1 MSSKIF
7 CKSWGAEYIAADVV
21 RFRLWATGQQKVMLR
36 LAGKDQEMQAS
47 GDGWF
52 TLDVSGVTPGTEYNF
67 VLNDGMVVP
76 DPASRA
82 QKTDVNGPSYV
93 VDPGSY
99 TWRNTG
105 WKGSRWEQAVVY
117 EMHTGTFTPEGT
129 FRAAIAKL
137 PYLAE
142 LGVTVIEVMPVAQF
156 GGERGWGYDGV
167 LLYAPHSAYGTP
179 DDFKAFIDAAHGYG
193 LSVVLD
199 IVLNHFGPEG
209 NYLPLLAPAFFHK
222 ERMTPWGNG
231 IAYDVDAVRRYI
243 IEAPLYWLT
252 EYHLDGLR
260 FDAIDQIEDSSAR
273 HVLVEIAQRI
283 REDITDRPIHLTT
296 EDSRNIISLHPRDQ
310 DGNAPLFTAE
320 WNDDFHNAVH
330 VFATGETQA
339 YYTTATYRLQF
350 RNGMTFDRAAA
361 LVPYLKNLGISH
373 LYASPIFTATKASTH
388 GYDVTDANEI
398 EPSIG
403 GREGFER
410 LVAELKAQ
418 GLGLIIDIVPN
429 HMASSLENAWWRD
442 VLEYGKE
449 SRYARHFDID
459 WSRRLTLPFLGDT
472 FDAVLEN
479 GEIAIKPDPA
489 TGKPAFAYYDNYYPL
504 APATWQG
511 REAEI
516 LALTDKAAIADL
528 HERQPWKLMS
538 WRDAARSLSYR
549 RFFEVTG
556 LVGMRV
562 EDKTVFDD
570 THRLILE
577 LVRTGAVDGLRID
590 HIDGLADPKAYLAR
604 LRQEV
609 GPACYITVEKILAKG
624 EQLPDDWPVSGTTG
638 YEFIASL
645 AEVLVDDEQIDN
657 LRQAYETVKGAPV
670 DMRAELR
677 AAKLLMVDRNFEG
690 EFTRLLALAL
700 SIASELQIAQEES
713 IVRQAL
719 RELLIAFPVYRTYGT
734 AEGLPPTD
742 ICLLHRIV
750 ERVKT
755 LENPPQPEALT
766 FLSRLLTGD
775 VPASSQEEATQFRV
789 RFQQLTGP
797 LMAKSVEDTLFFRQ
811 NMGLALN
818 EVGAEPVT
826 HHFSIERFHHEM
838 KTRQARQPDA
848 LSGTSTHDTKRGEDA
863 RARLYTLTEAPEQWS
878 ECLARWR
885 QMNQTHVKFLN
896 DGTAPKSADT
906 WMLYQALT
914 GVWPPMLQPQDETG
928 LNALKIRFEAF
939 VEKALREAKLR
950 TDWVDSNEAYET
962 AMLDY
967 ARYLLAPDNQT
978 FLQDFYRSLQPF
990 IRAGL
995 VNSLTQ
1001 TVIKL
1006 TAPGVPDIY
1015 QGSEALNFSLVDPDN
1030 RREPDFAT
1038 LAQQLDQLTPGV
1050 FSREESWLN
1059 GQVNQYVTAALLRLR
1074 QQNHELF
1081 RFGDYIPLRAVGQRA
1096 DKVIAYARVNHD
1108 DALIVVAPRLV
1119 FAECDGLLSQSHSG
1133 FWSGTDIII
1142 PGQLNQHRYR
1152 NVLTQER
1159 LMPGERLSLASH
1171 QGGVLVLMSD

>member
-1 MSSKIF
+1 MTEQSTLTLQVLQQRLDALMLRDKQRFARRLHGVKKVKNPDAQQAIFQTMAKEIEQAAAQVALREAARPSITYPQNLPVSQKKQDILEAIRDHQVVIVAGETGSGKTTQLPKI
-7 CKSWGAEYIAADVV
+7 CMELGRGIKGLIGHTQPRRLAARTVANRIAEELQTEPGGCIGYKV
-21 RFRLWATGQQKVMLR
+21 RFS
-36 LAGKDQEMQAS
+36 DH
-47 GDGWF
+47 
-52 TLDVSGVTPGTEYNF
+52 VSSNT
-67 VLNDGMVVP
+67 MV
-76 DPASRA
+76 
-82 QKTDVNGPSYV
+82 K
-93 VDPGSY
+93 
-99 TWRNTG
+99 
-105 WKGSRWEQAVVY
+105 
-117 EMHTGTFTPEGT
+117 
-129 FRAAIAKL
+129 
-137 PYLAE
+137 
-142 LGVTVIEVMPVAQF
+142 
-156 GGERGWGYDGV
+156 
-167 LLYAPHSAYGTP
+167 
-179 DDFKAFIDAAHGYG
+179 
-193 LSVVLD
+193 
-199 IVLNHFGPEG
+199 
-209 NYLPLLAPAFFHK
+209 
-222 ERMTPWGNG
+222 
-231 IAYDVDAVRRYI
+231 
-243 IEAPLYWLT
+243 
-252 EYHLDGLR
+252 
-260 FDAIDQIEDSSAR
+260 
-273 HVLVEIAQRI
+273 
-283 REDITDRPIHLTT
+283 
-296 EDSRNIISLHPRDQ
+296 
-310 DGNAPLFTAE
+310 
-320 WNDDFHNAVH
+320 
-330 VFATGETQA
+330 
-339 YYTTATYRLQF
+339 
-350 RNGMTFDRAAA
+350 
-361 LVPYLKNLGISH
+361 
-373 LYASPIFTATKASTH
+373 
-388 GYDVTDANEI
+388 
-398 EPSIG
+398 
-403 GREGFER
+403 
-410 LVAELKAQ
+410 
-418 GLGLIIDIVPN
+418 
-429 HMASSLENAWWRD
+429 
-442 VLEYGKE
+442 
-449 SRYARHFDID
+449 
-459 WSRRLTLPFLGDT
+459 LTLPFLGDT

-713 IVRQAL
+713 VVRQAL

-755 LENPPQPEALT
+755 LETPPQPEALT

-914 GVWPPMLQPQDETG
+914 GVWPPVLQPQDETG
-928 LNALKIRFEAF
+928 LNALKTRFEAF

>member
-1 MSSKIF
+1 MI
-7 CKSWGAEYIAADVV
+7 
-21 RFRLWATGQQKVMLR
+21 
-36 LAGKDQEMQAS
+36 
-47 GDGWF
+47 
-52 TLDVSGVTPGTEYNF
+52 P
-67 VLNDGMVVP
+67 
-76 DPASRA
+76 
-82 QKTDVNGPSYV
+82 
-93 VDPGSY
+93 
-99 TWRNTG
+99 
-105 WKGSRWEQAVVY
+105 
-117 EMHTGTFTPEGT
+117 
-129 FRAAIAKL
+129 
-137 PYLAE
+137 
-142 LGVTVIEVMPVAQF
+142 
-156 GGERGWGYDGV
+156 
-167 LLYAPHSAYGTP
+167 
-179 DDFKAFIDAAHGYG
+179 
-193 LSVVLD
+193 
-199 IVLNHFGPEG
+199 
-209 NYLPLLAPAFFHK
+209 
-222 ERMTPWGNG
+222 
-231 IAYDVDAVRRYI
+231 
-243 IEAPLYWLT
+243 
-252 EYHLDGLR
+252 
-260 FDAIDQIEDSSAR
+260 
-273 HVLVEIAQRI
+273 
-283 REDITDRPIHLTT
+283 
-296 EDSRNIISLHPRDQ
+296 
-310 DGNAPLFTAE
+310 
-320 WNDDFHNAVH
+320 
-330 VFATGETQA
+330 
-339 YYTTATYRLQF
+339 TATYRLQF
-350 RNGMTFDRAAA
+350 RNSMTFDRAAA

-472 FDAVLEN
+472 FDAVLGN
-479 GEIAIKPDPA
+479 GEIAIKPDPV
-489 TGKPAFAYYDNYYPL
+489 TGKPTFAYYDNYYPL

-562 EDKTVFDD
+562 EDKIVFDD

-624 EQLPDDWPVSGTTG
+624 EQL
-638 YEFIASL
+638 
-645 AEVLVDDEQIDN
+645 
-657 LRQAYETVKGAPV
+657 
-670 DMRAELR
+670 
-677 AAKLLMVDRNFEG
+677 
-690 EFTRLLALAL
+690 
-700 SIASELQIAQEES
+700 
-713 IVRQAL
+713 
-719 RELLIAFPVYRTYGT
+719 
-734 AEGLPPTD
+734 
-742 ICLLHRIV
+742 
-750 ERVKT
+750 
-755 LENPPQPEALT
+755 
-766 FLSRLLTGD
+766 
-775 VPASSQEEATQFRV
+775 
-789 RFQQLTGP
+789 
-797 LMAKSVEDTLFFRQ
+797 
-811 NMGLALN
+811 
-818 EVGAEPVT
+818 
-826 HHFSIERFHHEM
+826 
-838 KTRQARQPDA
+838 
-848 LSGTSTHDTKRGEDA
+848 
-863 RARLYTLTEAPEQWS
+863 
-878 ECLARWR
+878 
-885 QMNQTHVKFLN
+885 NQTHVKFLN

-1050 FSREESWLN
+1050 FSREESWLD
-1059 GQVNQYVTAALLRLR
+1059 GQVNQYATAALLRLR

-1142 PGQLNQHRYR
+1142 PGQLNQRRYR

>member
-1 MSSKIF
+1 M
-7 CKSWGAEYIAADVV
+7 
-21 RFRLWATGQQKVMLR
+21 
-36 LAGKDQEMQAS
+36 
-47 GDGWF
+47 
-52 TLDVSGVTPGTEYNF
+52 
-67 VLNDGMVVP
+67 
-76 DPASRA
+76 
-82 QKTDVNGPSYV
+82 
-93 VDPGSY
+93 
-99 TWRNTG
+99 
-105 WKGSRWEQAVVY
+105 
-117 EMHTGTFTPEGT
+117 
-129 FRAAIAKL
+129 
-137 PYLAE
+137 
-142 LGVTVIEVMPVAQF
+142 
-156 GGERGWGYDGV
+156 
-167 LLYAPHSAYGTP
+167 
-179 DDFKAFIDAAHGYG
+179 
-193 LSVVLD
+193 
-199 IVLNHFGPEG
+199 
-209 NYLPLLAPAFFHK
+209 
-222 ERMTPWGNG
+222 
-231 IAYDVDAVRRYI
+231 
-243 IEAPLYWLT
+243 
-252 EYHLDGLR
+252 
-260 FDAIDQIEDSSAR
+260 
-273 HVLVEIAQRI
+273 
-283 REDITDRPIHLTT
+283 
-296 EDSRNIISLHPRDQ
+296 
-310 DGNAPLFTAE
+310 
-320 WNDDFHNAVH
+320 
-330 VFATGETQA
+330 
-339 YYTTATYRLQF
+339 
-350 RNGMTFDRAAA
+350 
-361 LVPYLKNLGISH
+361 
-373 LYASPIFTATKASTH
+373 
-388 GYDVTDANEI
+388 
-398 EPSIG
+398 
-403 GREGFER
+403 
-410 LVAELKAQ
+410 
-418 GLGLIIDIVPN
+418 
-429 HMASSLENAWWRD
+429 
-442 VLEYGKE
+442 LEYGKE

-775 VPASSQEEATQFRV
+775 VPTSSQEEATQFRV

-928 LNALKIRFEAF
+928 LNALKTRFEAF

-978 FLQDFYRSLQPF
+978 FLQDFYRSLQSF

-1050 FSREESWLN
+1050 FSCEESWLN
-1059 GQVNQYVTAALLRLR
+1059 GQVNQYATAALLRLR
-1074 QQNHELF
+1074 QQNHDLF

-1096 DKVIAYARVNHD
+1096 DKVIAYARANHD

-1133 FWSGTDIII
+1133 FWAGTDIII

-1152 NVLTQER
+1152 NVLTRER

>member
-1 MSSKIF
+1 MI
-7 CKSWGAEYIAADVV
+7 
-21 RFRLWATGQQKVMLR
+21 
-36 LAGKDQEMQAS
+36 
-47 GDGWF
+47 
-52 TLDVSGVTPGTEYNF
+52 P
-67 VLNDGMVVP
+67 
-76 DPASRA
+76 
-82 QKTDVNGPSYV
+82 
-93 VDPGSY
+93 
-99 TWRNTG
+99 
-105 WKGSRWEQAVVY
+105 
-117 EMHTGTFTPEGT
+117 
-129 FRAAIAKL
+129 
-137 PYLAE
+137 
-142 LGVTVIEVMPVAQF
+142 
-156 GGERGWGYDGV
+156 
-167 LLYAPHSAYGTP
+167 
-179 DDFKAFIDAAHGYG
+179 
-193 LSVVLD
+193 
-199 IVLNHFGPEG
+199 
-209 NYLPLLAPAFFHK
+209 
-222 ERMTPWGNG
+222 
-231 IAYDVDAVRRYI
+231 
-243 IEAPLYWLT
+243 
-252 EYHLDGLR
+252 
-260 FDAIDQIEDSSAR
+260 
-273 HVLVEIAQRI
+273 
-283 REDITDRPIHLTT
+283 
-296 EDSRNIISLHPRDQ
+296 
-310 DGNAPLFTAE
+310 
-320 WNDDFHNAVH
+320 
-330 VFATGETQA
+330 
-339 YYTTATYRLQF
+339 TATYRLQF

-713 IVRQAL
+713 VVRQAL

-755 LENPPQPEALT
+755 LETPPQPEALT

-811 NMGLALN
+811 NMGL
-818 EVGAEPVT
+818 
-826 HHFSIERFHHEM
+826 
-838 KTRQARQPDA
+838 
-848 LSGTSTHDTKRGEDA
+848 
-863 RARLYTLTEAPEQWS
+863 
-878 ECLARWR
+878 
-885 QMNQTHVKFLN
+885 
-896 DGTAPKSADT
+896 
-906 WMLYQALT
+906 
-914 GVWPPMLQPQDETG
+914 
-928 LNALKIRFEAF
+928 
-939 VEKALREAKLR
+939 
-950 TDWVDSNEAYET
+950 
-962 AMLDY
+962 
-967 ARYLLAPDNQT
+967 
-978 FLQDFYRSLQPF
+978 
-990 IRAGL
+990 
-995 VNSLTQ
+995 
-1001 TVIKL
+1001 
-1006 TAPGVPDIY
+1006 
-1015 QGSEALNFSLVDPDN
+1015 ALNFSLVDPDN